1 MTQSPFMAFAAL
13 NEALTRLTALLVMIA
28 DHPEIDG
35 ALVAE
40 KYIAAAVEAHAAL
53 VRDGDVIEQ
62 IGAFLLTISEGRSR

>member
-62 IGAFLLTISEGRSR
+62 IGAFLMATSEAQNA